1 MCIYRYSV
9 VCDAMHLLTYYVVV
23 NDSLTWQDARSSC
36 EGMGGH
42 IVTIESLEENDLI
55 NNIKTS
61 EFYKILQIYRID

>member
-1 MCIYRYSV
+1 MCIYRYSA
-9 VCDAMHLLTYYVVV
+9 VCDAMHLLPYYVVV